1 MTLSNRI
8 IDCIGG
14 DWLGL
19 FDSLK
24 KALIAQKEGQ
34 HNVIAPN
41 TEMSQKIDNT
51 IQNGQ
56 SKNTSDLGKMA
67 ENPLYE
73 PFATS
78 LTPYYTVGGIPENV
92 IKLMWFRDGPMK
104 NIDREPRFIHRTD
117 IFTIEVS
124 FLGSIEPSAIGITDI
139 IRSPGDGV
147 VVERPPYYPTYE
159 RMTPEQRWVYLS
171 WLINVDKE
179 VNIGYVFVFYY
190 GLERHLFFGHFEAA
204 FDMILRLR
212 RVHRNSS
219 FLSYSSNALIAT
231 CIIHNRPDLFVRFLQ
246 SLVEVTDEDVNPMY
260 LLAKRSLGLELEPKE
275 IMLLAREVGF
285 TNKRYLEGESA
296 LFKNEL
302 KRRMVQVLGRETID
316 LRPLALNDTPTH
328 PVMFSA
334 NFSLPDKQRVV
345 HIPDLSQNKAFRALV
360 YRLLLD
366 THDVVKERVKES
378 RKADKSSDIQ
388 VDNESELPIP
398 CPYCNNPTKPPKT
411 KRVCPT
417 CKKIIVARTDPD
429 SKKRVFVTEEGA
441 ARLDARK
448 KDLQVIRFAVKYM
461 WPFGMTA
468 EQLERMTGE
477 MREKAPCSVNDAVW
491 IIVNTSMQNWKAEG
505 TIPSQYCYLAM
516 ANFLEFEGKD
526 KGEMM
531 AKYHEEDRKE
541 MEKRYESLTN
551 SR

>member
-1 MTLSNRI
+1 M
-8 IDCIGG
+8 
-14 DWLGL
+14 GL
-19 FDSLK
+19 LNSLK
-24 KALIAQKEGQ
+24 KVLNLQEGEKR
-34 HNVIAPN
+34 NDDVPRMEPN
-41 TEMSQKIDNT
+41 RKMNGNDTA
-51 IQNGQ
+51 QNGE
-56 SKNTSDLGKMA
+56 SVLIPIPGNIEDNVLI
-67 ENPLYE
+67 N
-73 PFATS
+73 S
-78 LTPYYTVGGIPENV
+78 LTNSLDSYRTVRGIPKE
-92 IKLMWFRDGPMK
+92 IIELMWFRDGPLK
-104 NIDREPRFIHRTD
+104 NIDPEPRFIHKTEA
-117 IFTIEVS
+117 FTIKIS
-124 FLGSIEPSAIGITDI
+124 FPGSIEPSAIGITDI
-139 IRSPGDGV
+139 IRPPGDGV

-190 GLERHLFFGHFEAA
+190 GLERHLFFGHYEAA

-231 CIIHNRPDLFVRFLQ
+231 CIVHNRPDLFVRFLQ

-296 LFKNEL
+296 LFENEL

-316 LRPLALNDTPTH
+316 LRPLALNDTPTR

-411 KRVCPT
+411 KRVCPS

-441 ARLDARK
+441 ARIDARK
-448 KDLQVIRFAVKYM
+448 KDLQAIRFAVKCM

-477 MREKAPCSVNDAVW
+477 MREKALCSVNDAVW
-491 IIVNTSMQNWKAEG
+491 KIVNTSMQKWEAEG

-531 AKYHEEDRKE
+531 AKYQEEDRKE
-541 MEKRYESLTN
+541 MEKRYESLTH

>member
-1 MTLSNRI
+1 M
-8 IDCIGG
+8 GG
-14 DWLGL
+14 DCLGL

-24 KALIAQKEGQ
+24 KALITQKDGRQ
-34 HNVIAPN
+34 NVIVPN
-41 TEMSQKIDNT
+41 IEMSQKVDNINT
-51 IQNGQ
+51 IQSGQ
-56 SKNTSDLGKMA
+56 SMITSGRGKIA

-73 PFATS
+73 SFATS
-78 LTPYYTVGGIPENV
+78 LTPYYIVGGIPENV
-92 IKLMWFRDGPMK
+92 IKLMWFRDGPLK
-104 NIDREPRFIHRTD
+104 NIDPEPRFIHKTEA
-117 IFTIEVS
+117 FTIKIS
-124 FLGSIEPSAIGITDI
+124 FPGSIEPSAIGVTDT
-139 IRSPGDGV
+139 IRPPMDGM

-190 GLERHLFFGHFEAA
+190 GLERHLFLGHYEAA

-231 CIIHNRPDLFVRFLQ
+231 CVIHNRPDLFVRFLQ
-246 SLVEVTDEDVNPMY
+246 SLVEITDEDVNPMY
-260 LLAKRSLGLELEPKE
+260 LLAKRSLGLELEPEE

-285 TNKRYLEGESA
+285 TNKRYLEVESA
-296 LFKNEL
+296 LFKDEL
-302 KRRMVQVLGRETID
+302 KRRMVQVLGRDMID
-316 LRPLALNDTPTH
+316 LRPLALNDTPTR

-334 NFSLPDKQRVV
+334 NFSLPDEQRVV

-366 THDVVKERVKES
+366 THDVVKERMKEL
-378 RKADKSSDIQ
+378 RKADKTSDTEMS
-388 VDNESELPIP
+388 NEPELPIP
-398 CPYCNNPTKPPKT
+398 CPYCNNSTKPPKT
-411 KRVCPT
+411 KRVCPS

-441 ARLDARK
+441 AKIDARK
-448 KDLQVIRFAVKYM
+448 KDLQVIRFAVKCM

-468 EQLERMTGE
+468 EQLEGMTVE
-477 MREKAPCSVNDAVW
+477 MRDKAPCTVNDAVW
-491 IIVNTSMQNWKAEG
+491 KIVNTSMQKWEAEG

-516 ANFLEFEGKD
+516 ANFLEFEGKN
-526 KGEMM
+526 KSEMM
-531 AKYHEEDRKE
+531 AKYYEEDKKE
-541 MEKRYESLTN
+541 MEQRLKGY
-551 SR
+551 

>member
-1 MTLSNRI
+1 M
-8 IDCIGG
+8 
-14 DWLGL
+14 GL
-19 FDSLK
+19 LNSLK
-24 KALIAQKEGQ
+24 KVLNLQEGEKR
-34 HNVIAPN
+34 NDDVPRMEPN
-41 TEMSQKIDNT
+41 RKMNGNDTA
-51 IQNGQ
+51 QNGE
-56 SKNTSDLGKMA
+56 SVLIPIPGNIEDNVLI
-67 ENPLYE
+67 N
-73 PFATS
+73 S
-78 LTPYYTVGGIPENV
+78 LTNSLDSYRTVRGIPKE
-92 IKLMWFRDGPMK
+92 IIELMWFRDGPLK
-104 NIDREPRFIHRTD
+104 NIDPEPRFIHKTEA
-117 IFTIEVS
+117 FTIKIS
-124 FLGSIEPSAIGITDI
+124 FPGSIEPSAIGVTDT
-139 IRSPGDGV
+139 IRPPMDGM

-190 GLERHLFFGHFEAA
+190 GLERHLFLGHYEAA

-231 CIIHNRPDLFVRFLQ
+231 CVIHNRPDLFVRFLQ
-246 SLVEVTDEDVNPMY
+246 SLVEITDEDVNPMY
-260 LLAKRSLGLELEPKE
+260 LLAKRSLGLELEPEE

-296 LFKNEL
+296 LFKDEL
-302 KRRMVQVLGRETID
+302 KKRMVQVLGRDMID
-316 LRPLALNDTPTH
+316 LRPLALNDTPTR

-334 NFSLPDKQRVV
+334 NFSLPDEQRVV

-366 THDVVKERVKES
+366 THDVVKERMKEL
-378 RKADKSSDIQ
+378 RKADKTSDAEMS
-388 VDNESELPIP
+388 NEPELPIP
-398 CPYCNNPTKPPKT
+398 CPYCNNSTKPPKT
-411 KRVCPT
+411 KRVCPS

-441 ARLDARK
+441 AKIDARK
-448 KDLQVIRFAVKYM
+448 KDLQAIRFAVKCM

-477 MREKAPCSVNDAVW
+477 MREKAPCSVNDVVW
-491 IIVNTSMQNWKAEG
+491 KIVNTSMQKWEAEG

-531 AKYHEEDRKE
+531 AKYQEEDRKE
-541 MEKRYESLTN
+541 MEKRYESLTH